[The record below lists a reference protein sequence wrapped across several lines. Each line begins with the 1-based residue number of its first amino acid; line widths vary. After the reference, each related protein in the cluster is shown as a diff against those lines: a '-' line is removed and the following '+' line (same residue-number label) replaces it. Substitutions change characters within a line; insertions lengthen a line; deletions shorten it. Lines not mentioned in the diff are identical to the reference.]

1 MTGWAEV
8 LRRVGRVGLVGAM
21 LAAGCAA
28 PADPRQVPVPPPGP
42 AAVPVRG
49 ACHLLDP
56 ALVEAHLGLVLE
68 VAAARDRDGT
78 HTCVRRPE
86 VDRLPELV
94 LTVTP
99 TTMDLPAFVEVI
111 TPAGATAVS
120 ALGKAGYQGPG
131 LEVGWLSGD
140 DRLLVLSL
148 ALPGDADLDRYAGG
162 LLDLARTVDRARN

>member
-1 MTGWAEV
+1 MTGWV
-8 LRRVGRVGLVGAM
+8 RTVRRVGLVAVV
-21 LAAGCAA
+21 LAAGCAT
-28 PADPRQVPVPPPGP
+28 PSGPVPVPPPRPP
-42 AAVPVRG
+42 AAPVRG

-56 ALVEAHLGLVLE
+56 VMVEAHLGLVLE

-86 VDRLPELV
+86 VDRRPELV

-99 TTMDLPAFVEVI
+99 TTIDLPTFVEVVA
-111 TPAGATAVS
+111 PARATAVS

-148 ALPGDADLDRYAGG
+148 ALPEDTDSDHYADG
-162 LLDLARTVDRARN
+162 LLGLARAIDRARN